1 MKKYLLLLVI
11 ASVTGCAN
19 KGSDTTKP
27 IGMANPASVYCEQ
40 LGGKTEIVEAKE
52 GQQGICMLPSGEKIE
67 EWSLYHRDHQ

>member
-1 MKKYLLLLVI
+1 MRKFLLLFFITSVI
-11 ASVTGCAN
+11 GCAD
-19 KGSDTTKP
+19 KGSDTTKR

-67 EWSLYHRDHQ
+67 EWLLYHRDHQ